1 MTGLKNRKRKM
12 NYPKKIKVMAKAMI
26 NQMTEDE
33 RDFILFIHLC
43 DMLEQDEE
51 LYMVN
56 EEMMEDTNH
65 QASGVSANLPDIFPA
80 VYERL
85 RKKL

>member
-1 MTGLKNRKRKM
+1 M
-12 NYPKKIKVMAKAMI
+12 NYPKNIKVMAKLMI

-51 LYMVN
+51 LYIVN
-56 EEMMEDTNH
+56 EEMIEDAKKLKGGSSSKDMQN
-65 QASGVSANLPDIFPA
+65 SLPDIFPA

-85 RKKL
+85 QKKL

>member
-1 MTGLKNRKRKM
+1 M
-12 NYPKKIKVMAKAMI
+12 NYPKKIKIMAKLMI

-33 RDFILFIHLC
+33 RDFVLFIHLC

-56 EEMMEDTNH
+56 EEMMDDANH
-65 QASGVSANLPDIFPA
+65 LKGGVSSKDMKNSLPDIFPA

-85 RKKL
+85 QKKL

>member
-1 MTGLKNRKRKM
+1 M
-12 NYPKKIKVMAKAMI
+12 NYPKKIKFMAKAMI

-56 EEMMEDTNH
+56 EEMLELSEQVKQAQGNTN
-65 QASGVSANLPDIFPA
+65 NKLPDIFPA

-85 RKKL
+85 QKKL

>member
-1 MTGLKNRKRKM
+1 M

-43 DMLEQDEE
+43 DMLEQDDE

-56 EEMMEDTNH
+56 EEMIEHIEHIKGDTKKE
-65 QASGVSANLPDIFPA
+65 LPEIFPA
-80 VYERL
+80 VFERL
-85 RKKL
+85 GKKL

>member
-1 MTGLKNRKRKM
+1 M
-12 NYPKKIKVMAKAMI
+12 NYPKKVKIMAKLMI
-26 NQMTEDE
+26 NQMTDDE

-56 EEMMEDTNH
+56 EEMLQNPDH
-65 QASGVSANLPDIFPA
+65 VASGADMNLPEIFPA

-85 RKKL
+85 GKKL

>member
-1 MTGLKNRKRKM
+1 M
-12 NYPKKIKVMAKAMI
+12 NYPKNIKVMAKLMI

-51 LYMVN
+51 LYIVN
-56 EEMMEDTNH
+56 EEMMEDTKHKTNKM
-65 QASGVSANLPDIFPA
+65 SADLPDIFPA

-85 RKKL
+85 QKKL

>member
-1 MTGLKNRKRKM
+1 M
-12 NYPKKIKVMAKAMI
+12 NYPKKIKFMAKAMI

-51 LYMVN
+51 LYIVN
-56 EEMMEDTNH
+56 EEMMDDANH
-65 QASGVSANLPDIFPA
+65 VKGGANLDLPDIFPA

-85 RKKL
+85 QKKL

>member
-1 MTGLKNRKRKM
+1 M
-12 NYPKKIKVMAKAMI
+12 NYPKKVKIMAKLMI
-26 NQMTEDE
+26 NQMTNDE

-56 EEMMEDTNH
+56 EEMIENH
-65 QASGVSANLPDIFPA
+65 NHLAGGADLDLPEIFPA

-85 RKKL
+85 EKKL

>member
-1 MTGLKNRKRKM
+1 M
-12 NYPKKIKVMAKAMI
+12 NYPKKVKIMAKLMI
-26 NQMTEDE
+26 NQMTNDE

-56 EEMMEDTNH
+56 EEIMDGIDH
-65 QASGVSANLPDIFPA
+65 VKGGASLDLPDIFPA

-85 RKKL
+85 GKKL

>member
-1 MTGLKNRKRKM
+1 
-12 NYPKKIKVMAKAMI
+12 MAKAMI

-51 LYMVN
+51 SFRI
-56 EEMMEDTNH
+56 NH
-65 QASGVSANLPDIFPA
+65 
-80 VYERL
+80 YE
-85 RKKL
+85 K

>member
-1 MTGLKNRKRKM
+1 
-12 NYPKKIKVMAKAMI
+12 MAKLMI

-51 LYMVN
+51 LYQVN
-56 EEMMEDTNH
+56 EEMLENPDH
-65 QASGVSANLPDIFPA
+65 PIGGSDLDLPEIFPA

-85 RKKL
+85 EKKL

>member
-1 MTGLKNRKRKM
+1 M
-12 NYPKKIKVMAKAMI
+12 NYPKKIKVMAKLMI
-26 NQMTEDE
+26 NQMTDDE
-33 RDFILFIHLC
+33 RDFVLFIHLC

-56 EEMMEDTNH
+56 EEMMDGADHVKSN
-65 QASGVSANLPDIFPA
+65 ANLDLPDIFPA

-85 RKKL
+85 QKKL